1 MNNYPVIMG
10 CNIIALKKDGKN
22 YGMTCAWAQMIGF
35 DKLMMLIGSQSETG
49 EILAPGDIVGVS
61 GLASDQEKISTY
73 IGTHHSKKTDKFKD
87 IKYTVKD
94 SAILIDGA
102 KTQSICTVE
111 NIMHLKDLE
120 EDNLVILRINESKND
135 ENKEF
140 LLYK

>member
-22 YGMTCAWAQMIGF
+22 YGMTCAWAQMIGY

-49 EILAPGDIVGVS
+49 SVLSPGDIVGVS

-73 IGTHHSKKTDKFKD
+73 IGTHHSKKADKFKN
-87 IKYTVKD
+87 IEYTTKG
-94 SAILIDGA
+94 SAILINGA

-111 NIMHLKDLE
+111 NIMHLKDIE

-135 ENKEF
+135 ETKEF

>member
-10 CNIIALKKDGKN
+10 CNVIALNKDGKN
-22 YGMTCAWAQMIGF
+22 YGMTCAWTQMIGY

-49 EILAPGDIVGVS
+49 DILAIGDVVGVS
-61 GLASDQEKISTY
+61 GLASDQEKISTF
-73 IGTHHSKKTDKFKD
+73 IGTHHSKKCDKFKN
-87 IKYTVKD
+87 IKYKTNG

-111 NIMHLKDLE
+111 NIMHLKDIE
-120 EDNLVILRINESKND
+120 EDRLVILRINESNND
-135 ENKEF
+135 EKKEF